1 MKQVIKA
8 AQPRELKNRI
18 SVIQLELDYE
28 LATLFDAMQNN
39 NEDQKSESKQRLEKL
54 RKEWLKLQA

>member
-8 AQPRELKNRI
+8 AQPREIKNRI

-28 LATLFDAMQNN
+28 LATLFEAMQDN
-39 NEDQKSESKQRLEKL
+39 NEDQKSEIKQRLEKL

>member
-28 LATLFDAMQNN
+28 LATLFDAMQDN

-54 RKEWLKLQA
+54 RREWLKLQA